1 MDIPRVEQ
9 GKNLNINEVK
19 ELIPHRY
26 PFLLIDK
33 AVLSVETNEVT
44 GYKCVSANESY
55 FQGHFPGNPVMPG
68 VLMVEGMAQ
77 AACCLLLSKEA
88 NRGKT
93 AFFMAINNVKFRKT
107 VTPGDVVEYRI
118 VVLRDRTRGGKAR
131 GEAYVNNERV
141 SEAEFMFAVVKD
153 EEENNDK

>member
-1 MDIPRVEQ
+1 MDIKRVEN
-9 GKNLNINEVK
+9 GKNIDINEIK
-19 ELIPHRY
+19 NLIPHRY

-33 AVLSVETNEVT
+33 AVLSIETNEVT
-44 GYKCVSANESY
+44 GYKCVSANEGF

-77 AACCLLLSKEA
+77 TACCLLLSKPE

-107 VTPGDVVEYRI
+107 VIPGDVVEYRI
-118 VVLRDRTRGGKAR
+118 AVLRDRNRGGMAR
-131 GEAYVNNERV
+131 GEAYVNNERAV
-141 SEAEFMFAVVKD
+141 EAEFMFAVIQD
-153 EEENNDK
+153 EGKK